1 MNILKK
7 FMESSQKQE
16 LMMLSSGQFLLLR
29 SEKSPKSSVECIY
42 NDATLSIREV
52 GQYAFELLV
61 KKNADEAEVFN
72 GDGSDDYSD
81 DAVSILSTQSKK
93 KEEEWAFPITEEIG
107 LHKEWSKQ
115 GDMAFVWE
123 NTIGDETDEKV
134 QFITTPD
141 MSLNDIDKFLDIV
154 YRCEYEAEYKE
165 TASNATQK
173 ELDVIAARSEKF
185 KQETGGDSE
194 EFVEKLQALKVDD
207 SSSDERDSDDFED
220 AKESPEDS
228 KMMKKGNSKNP
239 IRAPKGKQLFMMVCK
254 LSLFDPVQEQFC
266 LQDEKVR
273 AAVIETG
280 KYEYWLTIEGNSSRL
295 GTDIVPNINPTFNFE
310 ESAFIFNYDMGG
322 VTLSYMLQFA
332 NKMDCR
338 SCQIIISKCLWM
350 SLNKKSWDKVPIDER
365 NYILHFSTAVERDLD
380 AIISDNDS
388 KQEESSEEEP
398 SDEEEN
404 HEYSKSILSSESFKE
419 TAQQRTSSAGNRSLT
434 VAYKNNRS
442 YVVRDDKIGIFK
454 TDEEDIDFVAT
465 IKDLSD
471 LQGKRIDPIN
481 PMLYME
487 DRSLIVQDSGNS
499 KKIFKMDIERGK
511 VIEEWGTGDRNV
523 IKVGPTK
530 KFDQL
535 TEEQTVLA
543 ISENGLFQIDPR
555 LNSKDK
561 VALEK
566 SKEYATKCNFSSIG
580 TTGSGYIAVG
590 SEKGDIRLYDRLGI
604 RAKTAIPSLG
614 KPIKHIIVSA
624 NGRWLL
630 CTCDTSLLLIDLT
643 IKTGKNADS
652 LGFLKCFPKD
662 ENVKTYI
669 LNISPEHAS
678 YIVTSTKK
686 PIKFTKASFNIGL
699 GEEEQTIVTSSGPFS
714 VSWSLKKILKGDRK
728 PYIMKRY
735 DANVIENNFEFGT
748 DKNIIVALKDDV
760 AVTKIKSFQSPNKK
774 LMASDLSFFLKDEA
788 DEEK

>member
-1 MNILKK
+1 
-7 FMESSQKQE
+7 
-16 LMMLSSGQFLLLR
+16 
-29 SEKSPKSSVECIY
+29 
-42 NDATLSIREV
+42 
-52 GQYAFELLV
+52 
-61 KKNADEAEVFN
+61 
-72 GDGSDDYSD
+72 
-81 DAVSILSTQSKK
+81 
-93 KEEEWAFPITEEIG
+93 
-107 LHKEWSKQ
+107 
-115 GDMAFVWE
+115 
-123 NTIGDETDEKV
+123 
-134 QFITTPD
+134 
-141 MSLNDIDKFLDIV
+141 
-154 YRCEYEAEYKE
+154 
-165 TASNATQK
+165 
-173 ELDVIAARSEKF
+173 
-185 KQETGGDSE
+185 
-194 EFVEKLQALKVDD
+194 
-207 SSSDERDSDDFED
+207 
-220 AKESPEDS
+220 
-228 KMMKKGNSKNP
+228 
-239 IRAPKGKQLFMMVCK
+239 
-254 LSLFDPVQEQFC
+254 
-266 LQDEKVR
+266 
-273 AAVIETG
+273 
-280 KYEYWLTIEGNSSRL
+280 
-295 GTDIVPNINPTFNFE
+295 
-310 ESAFIFNYDMGG
+310 
-322 VTLSYMLQFA
+322 
-332 NKMDCR
+332 
-338 SCQIIISKCLWM
+338 M

-652 LGFLKCFPKD
+652 LGFLKSFPKD